1 MTEELE
7 EEASVLRRL
16 AAGLVPDSVERAQ
29 HLTEETAVRLIHAFE
44 QSQPIRRL
52 RGSEVATAFLGA
64 VGFALFLVGVERA
77 AEDIPLLSNP
87 YGSILVGLAIL
98 AAAGVLIR
106 RLTGGE

>member
-1 MTEELE
+1 MTQEPQTD
-7 EEASVLRRL
+7 ASVLRRL

-44 QSQPIRRL
+44 ESQPIRRI

-64 VGFALFLVGVERA
+64 VGFALFLIGVERA
-77 AEDIPLLSNP
+77 AADIPLISNP
-87 YGSILVGLAIL
+87 YGSIVVGLAIL

-106 RLTGGE
+106 RLAGGE